1 MQGLLAGVANVDLF
15 DLGTN
20 ELIASNKSLVDSG
33 INLGITGE
41 EARGGQGNVL
51 LGKYYH
57 TSSFGLTLTNQIW
70 NLEYLA
76 LNAGGA
82 ISATSDIMTTEQVTV
97 ASGAGLGDG
106 VITVTQTPKDFTPTS
121 GTIGWVKKA
130 TDDDTGYKKIMF
142 TEKTATVVGFPVNTI
157 VCVKYVVNSASAR
170 KFTVNADYIPSVV
183 HAVMTIGLHRAGT
196 TKETLTSS
204 SKIGNIIIDI
214 PNFQL
219 EGTQNL
225 GLTSSSI
232 ATISLSGSAL
242 ATFSGG
248 SGCSDQG
255 YYATITE
262 DIFGLD
268 EFSRV
273 ETIVVAN
280 SDIDLSV
287 PQTEKIEVYAMYSD
301 GTVPRLLDNSKLT
314 FTSETA
320 GTATVGANTGIV
332 TAVAT
337 GTSVIS
343 VLVTGKANLEA
354 KAVVTVS

>member
-15 DLGTN
+15 DKSTN
-20 ELIASNKSLVDSG
+20 ELIVATKTLTDSG
-33 INLGITGE
+33 INMAITGE
-41 EARGGQGNVL
+41 EARGGQGNIL

-57 TSSFGLTLTNQIW
+57 DSSFGLTLTDQIW

-82 ISATSDIMTTEQVTV
+82 ISATADIMTTEQVTV
-97 ASGAGLGDG
+97 STGGA
-106 VITVTQTPKDFTPTS
+106 IAVTQTPKDFTPTS
-121 GTIGWVKKA
+121 GTIGWYKKSSE
-130 TDDDTGYKKIMF
+130 DDTAYKKFAF
-142 TEKTATVVGFPVNTI
+142 TGQTATIAGLTDGDI
-157 VCVKYVVNSASAR
+157 VCIKYVINSTSAR
-170 KFTVNADYIPSVV
+170 KFTINADYIPSVV
-183 HAVMTIGLHRAGT
+183 HAVMTIGLFKAGT
-196 TKETLTSS
+196 TKETLVSS
-204 SKIGNIIIDI
+204 SKIGNVIVNI

-219 EGTQNL
+219 EGAQDL
-225 GLTSSSI
+225 GLTSSGI
-232 ATISLSGSAL
+232 ATVSLSGSAL

-248 SGCSDQG
+248 SSCSDHG

-287 PQTEKIEVYAMYSD
+287 PQAEKIEVYAMYSD

-320 GTATVGANTGIV
+320 GTATVEANTGIV

-343 VLVTGKANLEA
+343 VVVTNRQSLEA
-354 KAVVTVS
+354 KAVVSVS